1 MRWLV
6 FLLDVAGLIL
16 EPRGQG
22 CTRRPWLG
30 GMSTEPGYLKDDLTE
45 VEKWNK
51 IDCHEF
57 PAMWMINLL
66 LGECTANPSYSDL
79 DLVFVKNFLEQ
90 ELGFAVL
97 IVLITTCLGKD
108 DWKAELSQ
116 LQLLVVAAV
125 VLYKTHGSCIRC
137 ENLRSSCITLQYE
150 VLQHLDTRCEQ
161 LTTHL
166 QLQRSQC
173 QDRCCNKEEL
183 FRSYAVLNHFQSN
196 LK

>member
-1 MRWLV
+1 MQASILWL
-6 FLLDVAGLIL
+6 I
-16 EPRGQG
+16 RGVI
-22 CTRRPWLG
+22 
-30 GMSTEPGYLKDDLTE
+30 SK
-45 VEKWNK
+45 VSK
-51 IDCHEF
+51 IT
-57 PAMWMINLL
+57 L
-66 LGECTANPSYSDL
+66 LGCFWVACKCVPPLRCTANPTYNDM
-79 DLVFVKNFLEQ
+79 DFGFVKDFLEQ

-150 VLQHLDTRCEQ
+150 VLQHLDTCCEQ

-166 QLQRSQC
+166 KLQRSQC

-183 FRSYAVLNHFQSN
+183 FRS
-196 LK
+196 